1 MKSLMTA
8 SLLFLVS
15 SFVQG
20 QVGIDAGT
28 GILSGFGAPKSFTNL
43 HIGVEVPRGTDQ
55 SVYGRLSYFFPVNEA
70 DAFATMVTANNT
82 NITPYNL
89 TVNYNRSTNYT
100 LFEAGTRK
108 YIGNDYDFGFSGY
121 SGSNFMVIVNKVKNN
136 YEEKDTTGTYTWSNN
151 YALSPGEER
160 EGTVLSIG
168 VGLQLG
174 VKYTF
179 PAAGSIY
186 ADISGQYLLFGQAS
200 NQTAF
205 NSQLLSNIFFL
216 FNIGFRKDLY

>member
-1 MKSLMTA
+1 
-8 SLLFLVS
+8 
-15 SFVQG
+15 
-20 QVGIDAGT
+20 
-28 GILSGFGAPKSFTNL
+28 
-43 HIGVEVPRGTDQ
+43 
-55 SVYGRLSYFFPVNEA
+55 
-70 DAFATMVTANNT
+70 
-82 NITPYNL
+82 
-89 TVNYNRSTNYT
+89 
-100 LFEAGTRK
+100 
-108 YIGNDYDFGFSGY
+108 
-121 SGSNFMVIVNKVKNN
+121 
-136 YEEKDTTGTYTWSNN
+136 
-151 YALSPGEER
+151 LSPGEER